1 MKHETVGAVSST
13 SVADI
18 NFLSNIRTV
27 GSINKIFFPTNAEEI
42 QKVYIYS
49 NENHFEV
56 YPLGGGSNTLIGHLD
71 KIVLI
76 SDRCLEKEFQ
86 LDATNHNILIVSSK
100 LNINYIALRALE
112 YGLGGLDFIVGLP
125 AHLGGL
131 VFMNA
136 GAYERNISDFIEWID
151 VVNENGEKRL
161 YKKDI
166 KFEYRYTDIKG
177 FILRVC
183 LKLNR
188 INKET
193 YRQEMKQSLINRR
206 NKYPMSYPN
215 LGCFF
220 KNPENNHA
228 GYLIEQA
235 GLKSYQIGGAMVSSM
250 HANFLVN
257 VGNATFEDFV
267 ALIEHVKKV
276 VYDKFGLHLQEE
288 VRIIN
293 G

>member
-1 MKHETVGAVSST
+1 MKHEI
-13 SVADI
+13 ADI
-18 NFLSNIRTV
+18 NSLSNIRTV

-42 QKVYIYS
+42 QNEYIHAK
-49 NENHFEV
+49 ENHFEV

-71 KIVLI
+71 KIMLI
-76 SDRCLEKEFQ
+76 SDRCLEKEFR
-86 LDATNHNILIVSSK
+86 LGDTNDNTLIISSK
-100 LNINYIALRALE
+100 FNINYIALRTLE

-151 VVNENGEKRL
+151 VVNEDGVKRL
-161 YKKDI
+161 LKKDI
-166 KFEYRYTDIKG
+166 KFEYRYTDIEG

-220 KNPENNHA
+220 KNPVNNHA

-235 GLKSYQIGGAMVSSM
+235 GLKSYQIGGAMVSPL

-257 VGNATFEDFV
+257 IGYATYEDFI
-267 ALIEHVKKV
+267 ALIDHVKKV
-276 VYDKFGLHLQEE
+276 VKNKFNILLQEE